1 MKERNEKIKLK
12 FKKKYK
18 QRSVFSVEATYRC
31 HHDTRYEGVREVDT
45 ILDKN
50 SFKRFRNTNCP
61 FQITFKVLKDNVNTL
76 S

>member
-31 HHDTRYEGVREVDT
+31 HHDTRYEGAREVDT

-50 SFKRFRNTNCP
+50 SFKRF
-61 FQITFKVLKDNVNTL
+61 
-76 S
+76 